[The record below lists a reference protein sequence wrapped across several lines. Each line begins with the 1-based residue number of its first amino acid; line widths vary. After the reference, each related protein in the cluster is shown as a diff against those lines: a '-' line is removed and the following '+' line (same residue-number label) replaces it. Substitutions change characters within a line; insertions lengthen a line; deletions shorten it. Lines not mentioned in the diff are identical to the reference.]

1 MRVLISGGGTG
12 GHLFPAIAIAQALS
26 RKDPEGQVLYLGSKT
41 GLEAQVIPRYGIPFQ
56 AIPAA
61 GLYTDAVWRNLRLPY
76 IMPWAYVLASRAIR
90 RFRPDAVVGTGGY
103 VTVPVILAAAR
114 RGLPIVLLEQNLEP
128 GRATRLLARF
138 ARAVATAYQE
148 SAGYLDGRA
157 VLTGTPVRQDFQ
169 VRKPDF
175 PDRPR
180 RLLVLGGSQGALRI
194 NQAVAEALPQLLAR
208 PDVSVAHQTGPRH
221 LATMETARASLP
233 ESQRGRYHPFAFTED
248 LATALRASDLVL
260 ARAGA
265 STLSETSAVGVPMIL
280 VPGDFAGGHQRLN
293 ARPFETAGAA
303 VVIANQECDGP
314 RLLREL
320 AGILD
325 HPERYRRMVGAMAQ
339 LGRPNAADDVADLV
353 RGVARD

>member
-1 MRVLISGGGTG
+1 M
-12 GHLFPAIAIAQALS
+12 S

-41 GLEAQVIPRYGIPFQ
+41 GLEAQVIPRHGIPFQ

-61 GLYTDAVWRNLRLPY
+61 GLYTDAIWRNLRLPY
-76 IMPWAYVLASRAIR
+76 VMPWAYVLASRAIR

-169 VRKPDF
+169 VRKHDF
-175 PDRPR
+175 PERPR

-208 PDVSVAHQTGPRH
+208 PDVSVTHQTGARH
-221 LATMETARASLP
+221 LAMMETARASLP

-293 ARPFETAGAA
+293 ARPFEKAGAA

-320 AGILD
+320 VAILD
-325 HPERYRRMVGAMAQ
+325 DPERYHRMVLAMAQ
-339 LGRPNAADDVADLV
+339 QGRPDAADDVADLV
-353 RGVARD
+353 RGVAGY

>member
-1 MRVLISGGGTG
+1 
-12 GHLFPAIAIAQALS
+12 
-26 RKDPEGQVLYLGSKT
+26 
-41 GLEAQVIPRYGIPFQ
+41 
-56 AIPAA
+56 
-61 GLYTDAVWRNLRLPY
+61 
-76 IMPWAYVLASRAIR
+76 MPWAYVLASRAIR

-325 HPERYRRMVGAMAQ
+325 DPERYRRMVGAMAQ

>member
-26 RKDPEGQVLYLGSKT
+26 RKDPEGQVLYLGSNT
-41 GLEAQVIPRYGIPFQ
+41 GLEAEVIPRHGIPFQ

-76 IMPWAYVLASRAIR
+76 VMPWAYVLASRAIR

-138 ARAVATAYQE
+138 ARAVATAYPE

-169 VRKPDF
+169 VRKQDF

-208 PDVSVAHQTGPRH
+208 PDVSVTHQTGARH
-221 LATMETARASLP
+221 LAMMESARARLP

-248 LATALRASDLVL
+248 LAAALRASDLVL

-293 ARPFETAGAA
+293 ARPFEEAGAA
-303 VVIANQECDGP
+303 AVIANQECDGP

-320 AGILD
+320 GAILD
-325 HPERYRRMVGAMAQ
+325 DPERYRRLIGAMAQ
-339 LGRPNAADDVADLV
+339 QGRPQAADAVADLV

>member
-26 RKDPEGQVLYLGSKT
+26 RKDPDGQVLYLGSKT
-41 GLEAQVIPRYGIPFQ
+41 GLEAQVVPRHGIAFQ

-76 IMPWAYVLASRAIR
+76 VVPWAYLLAARAIR
-90 RFRPDAVVGTGGY
+90 RFRPDVVVGTGGY

-114 RGLPIVLLEQNLEP
+114 RGLPIVLQEQNLEP

-148 SAGYLDGRA
+148 SATYLDGRA
-157 VLTGTPVRQDFQ
+157 VLTGTPVRPGFQ
-169 VRKPDF
+169 QRKADF

-194 NQAVAEALPQLLAR
+194 NQAVAEALPQLMAR
-208 PDVSVAHQTGPRH
+208 ADLTVTHQTGARH
-221 LATMETARASLP
+221 LAMMEAARARLP
-233 ESQRGRYHPFAFTED
+233 EAQRGRYHPFAFTED
-248 LATALRASDLVL
+248 LATALRESDLVL

-303 VVIANQECDGP
+303 VVIANQECDGS

-320 AGILD
+320 GGILD
-325 HPERYRRMVGAMAQ
+325 DPERYRRMVAAMAQ
-339 LGRPNAADDVADLV
+339 QGRPQAADAVADLV
-353 RGVARD
+353 RAVARD

>member
-1 MRVLISGGGTG
+1 M
-12 GHLFPAIAIAQALS
+12 
-26 RKDPEGQVLYLGSKT
+26 
-41 GLEAQVIPRYGIPFQ
+41 EAAVVPRHGIPFQ

-76 IMPWAYVLASRAIR
+76 VVPWAYLLAARAIG
-90 RFRPDAVVGTGGY
+90 RFRPNVVVGTGGY

-114 RGLPIVLLEQNLEP
+114 RGLPIVLQEQNLAP

-148 SAGYLDGRA
+148 SATYLDGRA
-157 VLTGTPVRQDFQ
+157 VLTGTPVRPAFQ
-169 VRKPDF
+169 QRKTDF

-194 NQAVAEALPQLLAR
+194 NQAVAEALPLLLAR
-208 PDVSVAHQTGPRH
+208 TDLTVTHQTGARH
-221 LATMETARASLP
+221 LGMMEAARARLP

-293 ARPFETAGAA
+293 AGPFQESGAA

-320 AGILD
+320 GGILD
-325 HPERYRRMVGAMAQ
+325 DPERYSRMVAAMVQ
-339 LGRPNAADDVADLV
+339 QGRPQAADAVADLV
-353 RGVARD
+353 RAVARD

>member
-26 RKDPEGQVLYLGSKT
+26 RKDPDGQVLYLGSKS
-41 GLEAQVIPRYGIPFQ
+41 GLEAQVVPRHGIAFQ

-76 IMPWAYVLASRAIR
+76 VVPWAYLLAARAIR
-90 RFRPDAVVGTGGY
+90 RFRPDVVVGTGGY

-114 RGLPIVLLEQNLEP
+114 RGLPIVLQEQNLEP

-148 SAGYLDGRA
+148 SATYLDGRA
-157 VLTGTPVRQDFQ
+157 VLTGTPVRPAFQ
-169 VRKPDF
+169 QRRADF

-194 NQAVAEALPQLLAR
+194 NQAVAEALPQLMAR
-208 PDVSVAHQTGPRH
+208 ADLSVTHQTGGRH
-221 LATMETARASLP
+221 LAMMEGVRARLP
-233 ESQRGRYHPFAFTED
+233 EVQRGRYHPFAFTED
-248 LATALRASDLVL
+248 LATALRESDLVL

-303 VVIANQECDGP
+303 VVIANQDCDGP
-314 RLLREL
+314 RLVREL
-320 AGILD
+320 GGILD
-325 HPERYRRMVGAMAQ
+325 DPERYRRMVAAMAHQ
-339 LGRPNAADDVADLV
+339 GRPQAADAVADLV
-353 RGVARD
+353 RAVARD

>member
-1 MRVLISGGGTG
+1 M
-12 GHLFPAIAIAQALS
+12 S

-41 GLEAQVIPRYGIPFQ
+41 GLEAQVIPRHGIPFQ

-61 GLYTDAVWRNLRLPY
+61 GLYTDAIWRNLRLPY
-76 IMPWAYVLASRAIR
+76 VMPWAYVLASRAIR

-169 VRKPDF
+169 VRKHDF
-175 PDRPR
+175 PERPR

-208 PDVSVAHQTGPRH
+208 PDVSVTHQTGARH
-221 LATMETARASLP
+221 LAMMETARASLP

-248 LATALRASDLVL
+248 LATALLASDLVL

-293 ARPFETAGAA
+293 ARPFEKAGAA

-320 AGILD
+320 VAILD
-325 HPERYRRMVGAMAQ
+325 DPERYHRMVLAMAQ
-339 LGRPNAADDVADLV
+339 QGRPDAADDVADLV
-353 RGVARD
+353 RGVAGY

>member
-41 GLEAQVIPRYGIPFQ
+41 GLEAQVIPRHGIPFQ

-61 GLYTDAVWRNLRLPY
+61 GLYTDAIWRNLRLPY
-76 IMPWAYVLASRAIR
+76 VMPWAYVLAARAIR

-169 VRKPDF
+169 VRKHDF

-208 PDVSVAHQTGPRH
+208 PDVSVTHQTGARH
-221 LATMETARASLP
+221 LAMMETARASLP

-293 ARPFETAGAA
+293 ARPFEKAGAA
-303 VVIANQECDGP
+303 MVIANQECDGP

-320 AGILD
+320 GAILD
-325 HPERYRRMVGAMAQ
+325 DPERYHRMVLAMAQ
-339 LGRPNAADDVADLV
+339 QGRPQAADAVADLI
-353 RGVARD
+353 RGVAGD

>member
-1 MRVLISGGGTG
+1 VLISGGGTG

-325 HPERYRRMVGAMAQ
+325 DPERYRRMVGAMAQ